1 VFVAGAAAFAQALGS
16 VKTMSK
22 QVIENLKSTFGDRVE
37 ISEYNERRVYVTV
50 SNEDWIPVTRHM
62 YEVEKG
68 RLCTATG
75 SDRSTGIELLYHFGM
90 DQHGTV
96 VNIRTTLDKPFPK
109 IESLTKYYPAADFIE
124 REIFDFLGVE
134 FTGHPDP
141 RKILSSHDRP
151 ADFHAMRRDE

>member
-1 VFVAGAAAFAQALGS
+1 
-16 VKTMSK
+16 MSK
-22 QVIENLKSTFGDRVE
+22 RVLEGLKAKFGDRVD
-37 ISEYNERRVYVTV
+37 IVERSNKRAYVTV

-62 YEVEKG
+62 YEEAHG
-68 RLCTATG
+68 RLATATG
-75 SDRSTGIELLYHFGM
+75 SDRSTGVELLYHFCM
-90 DQHGTV
+90 DADGTV
-96 VNIRTTLDKPFPK
+96 VNIRTTLQKPFPK

-124 REIFDFLGVE
+124 REIYDFLGVE

>member
-1 VFVAGAAAFAQALGS
+1 
-16 VKTMSK
+16 MSK
-22 QVIENLKSTFGDRVE
+22 SVLEGLKAKFGDRVD
-37 ISEYNERRVYVTV
+37 IVERNDRRAYVTV

-62 YEVEKG
+62 YEEARG
-68 RLCTATG
+68 RLATATG
-75 SDRSTGIELLYHFGM
+75 SDRSTGVELLYHFCI
-90 DQHGTV
+90 DRDGTV
-96 VNIRTTLDKPFPK
+96 VNIRTTLAKPFPR

-134 FTGHPDP
+134 FIDHPDP